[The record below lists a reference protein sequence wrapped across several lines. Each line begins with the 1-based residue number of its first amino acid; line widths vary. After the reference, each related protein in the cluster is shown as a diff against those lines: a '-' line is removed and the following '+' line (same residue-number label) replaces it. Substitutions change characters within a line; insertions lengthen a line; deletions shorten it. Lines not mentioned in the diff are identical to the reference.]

1 MKGKCT
7 VKGMNFHA
15 FHGAM
20 EVERELGQ
28 VFSVDVTLYLDLI
41 AADASP
47 QVKAEVRG
55 SDVYEV
61 AKNIMMGTKFNAHT
75 SLALA
80 IAKEMFNHFKH
91 VTDVEV
97 AIGRKQLYIAGD
109 VKKIIAEV
117 YCSREDFDKK
127 G

>member
-28 VFSVDVTLYLDLI
+28 VFSVDVTLCIDLT
-41 AADASP
+41 ADDASP
-47 QVKAEVRG
+47 QVNAEVRG

-61 AKNIMMGTKFNAHT
+61 TKNITMGTKFNSHI

-97 AIGRKQLYIAGD
+97 AVGRKQLYIAGD
-109 VKKIIAEV
+109 VRKIVAEV
-117 YCSREDFDKK
+117 ACSREDFAKQ